1 MRDGFNK
8 LGLLRLT
15 LLIIFLQPVILFLGG
30 INTMEKDF
38 EITSNNANLSNG
50 LNINDTFQ
58 EKLWNKN
65 FLLLLQG
72 QIVSVFG
79 DNIYDMALR
88 FWVLSNTGS
97 TTLMGILMAAT
108 IIPSVFISPLAG
120 TFIDRHD
127 RRKIL
132 IAADIIRGISIL
144 AIGLLAL
151 NGHLQLWLVLISGI
165 IMGVCGC
172 FFSPSI
178 DSAMPDIIPK
188 SKILKGTSIFSL
200 ASTGNEMAGN
210 AFGGFLV
217 QILGAPILFVFNG
230 LSFLFSA
237 ACTLFVK
244 IPSIPQCTKDISFFD
259 DLKLGMN
266 FVRSSKGLRNLLIT
280 MCFFNF
286 CASMSMTLTL
296 PLFQAYS
303 HLGIGFYGIAMAINT
318 FGMFLGFTY
327 LSLIEIKK
335 EKRFFA
341 LISSGIVLSI
351 TMIVYSLTLN
361 LYLISIMFFIDGFCI
376 AVLSSIIQSSIQ
388 KCTPSNIRSKVFAF
402 KNTLSSAL
410 MPLGMILAGI
420 LGEKV
425 KMNLIICGDYIGF
438 LLLFIYL
445 ATIANVKEIVNL

>member
-1 MRDGFNK
+1 
-8 LGLLRLT
+8 
-15 LLIIFLQPVILFLGG
+15 
-30 INTMEKDF
+30 MEKDF
-38 EITSNNANLSNG
+38 ELTTNG
-50 LNINDTFQ
+50 LASIDTLEKSTALK

-65 FLLLLQG
+65 FILLLQG

-88 FWVLSNTGS
+88 FWILVHTGS

-108 IIPSVFISPLAG
+108 IIPSIFISPLAG

-132 IAADIIRGISIL
+132 IAADILRGVSIFP
-144 AIGLLAL
+144 IGLLAL
-151 NGHLQLWLVLISGI
+151 YGRLQVWMILISGI
-165 IMGVCGC
+165 IMGLCGS

-178 DSAMPDIIPK
+178 DSSIPDIIPK
-188 SKILKGTSIFSL
+188 SKIIKGTSIFSL
-200 ASTGNEMAGN
+200 ASTGNEIVGN

-217 QILGAPILFVFNG
+217 QMLGAPILFMLNG

-237 ACTLFVK
+237 TCTGFVK
-244 IPSIPQCTKDISFFD
+244 IPLIPEEVKSISFFN

-266 FVRSSKGLRNLLIT
+266 FVKKSKGLKYLLIT

-286 CASMSMTLTL
+286 CASMSITLTM
-296 PLFQAYS
+296 PWFRANNS
-303 HLGIGFYGIAMAINT
+303 LGISFYGIAMAINT
-318 FGMFLGFTY
+318 FGMFLGFTC
-327 LSLIEIKK
+327 LSIVEINR

-341 LISSGIVLSI
+341 LIASGIILSI
-351 TMIVYSLTLN
+351 TMIIYSLTLN
-361 LYLISIMFFIDGFCI
+361 VFLISAMFFVDGFCI

-388 KCTPSNIRSKVFAF
+388 QFVPSNIRSKVFAF

-420 LGEKV
+420 LGEKF
-425 KMNLIICGDYIGF
+425 KMNMIICADYIAF
-438 LLLFIYL
+438 LLLFIHL
-445 ATIANVKEIVNL
+445 ASLSSVKKIVNL